1 MLERGVFVI
10 CVEAAQPINNT
21 NGQSRKILNGVFR
34 IMRPMIQ
41 CDATLLRLMNKQ
53 AREF

>member
-10 CVEAAQPINNT
+10 CVEAEQPINNT
-21 NGQSRKILNGVFR
+21 NGQRRKILNGVFR
-34 IMRPMIQ
+34 IVGPMIQ
-41 CDATLLRLMNKQ
+41 FDATLLRLKNKQ